1 MRQATIEDIEHISKL
16 LSRAYINNP
25 TVDLLFKSAPTE
37 KEKQSLFNHLIEEQ
51 ILLERVYLTD
61 NGLGVAVYHR
71 SQFAVKKW
79 VKSTLLR
86 LRVVLGVS
94 GIKRGIAAMRRQKKV
109 AARRKNNPHIFF
121 WILAVDPD
129 NRGLETIIEIRDHI
143 FELSRKYQIPVYAET
158 PLERTKNLYV
168 RYGFQV
174 YDEVNFKEGYT
185 IYMLERNP
193 D

>member
-1 MRQATIEDIEHISKL
+1 MRQASIEDLEHISNL
-16 LSRAYINNP
+16 LSRAYIDNP
-25 TVDLLFKSAPTE
+25 TVDLLFSSTPSE
-37 KEKQSLFNHLIEEQ
+37 KEKQTLFNHLIEEQ

-71 SQFAVKKW
+71 SQFAIKKW

-86 LRVVLGVS
+86 LRVVIRVS
-94 GIKRGIAAMRRQKKV
+94 GVKRGIAAMRRQKKV
-109 AARRKNNPHIFF
+109 AARRKQNPHIFF
-121 WILAVDPD
+121 WILAVDPE
-129 NRGLETIIEIRDHI
+129 NRGLGTIIEIRDHI